1 MTKVILNGSPVHY
14 RYNMI
19 SYDDIVKF
27 TLEDMREDA
36 IYTVTYSK
44 GLLNGHGYILP
55 WNVIPIVDDMI
66 INAVITGNG

>member
-1 MTKVILNGSPVHY
+1 MTKVILNGTLIHY
-14 RYNMI
+14 KYNMI

-27 TLEDMREDA
+27 TLEDMREDV

-44 GLLNGHGYILP
+44 GLLGAKGFVLP
-55 WNVIPIVDDMI
+55 GDVIPIVDDMI